1 MGNAVLMKAA
11 ALIPAAKETYK
22 QWTAHKSPRLA
33 AALAY
38 YTIFSLA
45 PLLLIVIAVAG
56 LVFGAD
62 AAHGQITAHLQS
74 TIGQKAAAQIDQMVK
89 AAGSHKSGT
98 IATIFGV
105 VILVLG
111 ASGLVLQLQ
120 DALNEIWDA
129 KPERKAGFLLMIRE
143 RLLSFSMILG
153 LGFLLL
159 VSLVVSAALS
169 ALNTYTAALLPAAAI
184 ALQALNIVFDLGILT
199 VFFAMIFKFLPE
211 ADVEWR
217 DVWAGSVLS
226 AVLFVAGQFLLTLYL
241 GKMNASSPY
250 GDAGSIIV
258 VLLWVYYSA
267 QLLLF
272 GAEFTRV
279 WSGGHRVPQAH
290 PRAFKGVVD
299 PAPASRA
306 GGGTL
311 G

>member
-1 MGNAVLMKAA
+1 MNAAMLV
-11 ALIPAAKETYK
+11 PVFKETYK
-22 QWTAHKSPRLA
+22 QWAAHKSARLA

-45 PLLLIVIAVAG
+45 PLLLIVIAIAG

-74 TIGQKAAAQIDQMVK
+74 MLGHKAAQQIDLMVK
-89 AAGSHKSGT
+89 SAGSHKSGL
-98 IATIFGV
+98 IATAVGV
-105 VILVLG
+105 VTLVLG
-111 ASGLVLQLQ
+111 ASGLVMQLQ
-120 DALNEIWDA
+120 DALNTIWDA
-129 KPERKAGFLLMIRE
+129 EPKRGAGILAMIRE

-169 ALNTYTAALLPAAAI
+169 ALNTYTATLAPGAAFLLQ
-184 ALQALNIVFDLGILT
+184 LLNLVFDLAILT
-199 VFFAMIFKFLPE
+199 LFFAMIFKYLPE
-211 ADVEWR
+211 AKVEWR
-217 DVWAGSVLS
+217 DVWAGSALS
-226 AVLFVAGQFLLTLYL
+226 ALLFVAGQFLLTLYL
-241 GKMNASSPY
+241 GKMNAASPY
-250 GDAGSIIV
+250 GDAGSLIV

-279 WSGGHRVPQAH
+279 WSGGHQVPAAH
-290 PRAFKGVVD
+290 PRTFKGVLETPD
-299 PAPASRA
+299 PSSVR
-306 GGGTL
+306 GTL

>member
-1 MGNAVLMKAA
+1 MKLASW
-11 ALIPAAKETYK
+11 LPLFKDTYHE
-22 QWTAHKSPRLA
+22 WSEHKSSRLA

-45 PLLLIVIAVAG
+45 PLLLIVIAIAG

-62 AAHGQITAHLQS
+62 AAHGQITNHLQS
-74 TIGQKAAAQIDQMVK
+74 MIGTKAAAQIDLMVK
-89 AAGSHKSGT
+89 AAGSHKSGI
-98 IATIFGV
+98 IAT
-105 VILVLG
+105 VIGLVTLILG

-120 DALNEIWDA
+120 DALNDIWDA
-129 KPERKAGFLLMIRE
+129 QPDRKAGLFNMIRE

-159 VSLVVSAALS
+159 VSLVISAALS
-169 ALNTYTAALLPAAAI
+169 ALNTYTSSLLPALAI
-184 ALQALNIVFDLGILT
+184 GLQVANVLFDLCILT
-199 VFFAMIFKFLPE
+199 LFFAMIFKFLPE
-211 ADVEWR
+211 AEVRWS
-217 DVWAGSVLS
+217 DVWAGAALT
-226 AVLFVAGQFLLTLYL
+226 AVLFVIGQFLLTLYL
-241 GKMNASSPY
+241 GKMNAGSPY

-279 WSGGHRVPQAH
+279 WSGGHRSAAARN
-290 PRAFKGVVD
+290 RAFKGVVD
-299 PAPASRA
+299 AKPSKKAKT
-306 GGGTL
+306 GTI